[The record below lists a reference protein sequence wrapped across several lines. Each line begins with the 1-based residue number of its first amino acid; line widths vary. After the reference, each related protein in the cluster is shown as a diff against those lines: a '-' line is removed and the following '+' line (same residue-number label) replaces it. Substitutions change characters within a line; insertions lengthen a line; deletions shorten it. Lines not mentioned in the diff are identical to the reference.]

1 MAFQEATYD
10 EENDVLYIQFSGAE
24 VERTV
29 ALDDLRLVDYDA
41 SKEPVG
47 VEFMGAS
54 DGLDVS
60 DVPFS
65 DQIAAILARNGLD
78 FAIFA

>member
-1 MAFQEATYD
+1 MAFTEATFN
-10 EENDVLYIQFSGAE
+10 EENDVLYIQFSEAD
-24 VERTV
+24 VDRTV

-41 SKEPVG
+41 AKEPVG
-47 VEFMGAS
+47 VEFMAAS

>member
-1 MAFQEATYD
+1 MTFQEATYD
-10 EENDVLYIQFSGAE
+10 EEHDVLYIQFSQAE

-41 SKEPVG
+41 SKKPVG
-47 VEFMGAS
+47 VEFMSAS
-54 DGLDVS
+54 EGLDVS

>member
-10 EENDVLYIQFSGAE
+10 EENDVLYIQFSEAE
-24 VERTV
+24 VEHTV

-41 SKEPVG
+41 SKGPVG

-54 DGLDVS
+54 QGLDVS
-60 DVPFS
+60 DVPYS